1 MGENEI
7 SVIGKDAK
15 FFDLKKFLDNLKT
28 WSKFEG
34 ISVGS
39 TRYRWD
45 SEDIPELIFIEN
57 LDTKVNFTSGRYKG
71 MSAAFFPQGTSN
83 ITKIEEPY
91 YLTEINKGKTLMQ
104 IKGGNGWINATDLLE
119 YMLKDIEVPRL
130 YLMETETK
138 NLPPQTI
145 ELKRKV
151 QGKTIKRYVE
161 SDVLTDIV
169 VKEANAFR
177 MTMKNL
183 TARTRDCMFK
193 EDRKDALFRYGL
205 FVEQMEAIIRDH
217 REYKEHSLKGRALLY
232 GQAFAMLF
240 SLMHAHKIE
249 IFGSL
254 RQVWSTKGR
263 TLNEITDAIE
273 ESKILLENQP
283 DKSFEYNII
292 SQYEDIARLGRF
304 LTHSKQENP
313 RARPVGTE
321 QDEAKAYG
329 KAILRLFSLM
339 LIKEVNPIDAIDI
352 AYTNWEAAEWR
363 KQHIETD
370 ISGYLFGYVV
380 NKGTRTGKAYVIDRN
395 HPAEDFPPHSIIIA
409 PTAETSYFM
418 KIEGSEKPISGYVTE
433 HGGRTSHA
441 ALCLLGKPY
450 VTLVGVKDIC
460 STIKTGDKIEVQA
473 PCLDLVDNKAIG
485 SVKKVP

>member
-1 MGENEI
+1 MGENKI

-15 FFDLKKFLDNLKT
+15 FFDLKKFLSNLKT
-28 WSKFEG
+28 WGKFEG

-39 TRYRWD
+39 TRHKWD
-45 SEDIPELIFIEN
+45 SEDMPELIFIEN
-57 LDTKVNFTSGRYKG
+57 LDTSIDFTSGRYKG
-71 MSAAFFPQGTSN
+71 MTATFYPNGTSN
-83 ITKIEEPY
+83 ITKIEKPY
-91 YLTEINKGKTLMQ
+91 YLTEINEGKTLMQ
-104 IKGGNGWINATDLLE
+104 IKGGNGWINAKDLLE

-138 NLPPQTI
+138 NLPPQTVEI
-145 ELKRKV
+145 KRDI
-151 QGKTIKRYVE
+151 QGETIKRYVE

-177 MTMKNL
+177 LNMRDL
-183 TARTRDCMFK
+183 TARTRNCMFK

-205 FVEQMEAIIRDH
+205 FVEQMEAIIRDQ
-217 REYKEHSLKGRALLY
+217 REYKEHSPKGRALLY

-249 IFGSL
+249 VFGSL
-254 RQVWSTKGR
+254 RQVWKTKGR

-292 SQYEDIARLGRF
+292 SQYEDIARIGRF

-321 QDEAKAYG
+321 QDEARAYG
-329 KAILRLFSLM
+329 TAILRLLSLM
-339 LIKEVNPIDAIDI
+339 LIKKVNPIDAIDI

-370 ISGYLFGYVV
+370 LSGHLLGYVV
-380 NKGTRTGKAYVIDRN
+380 NTGYANGTAYVVNNKNQVKDV
-395 HPAEDFPPHSIIIA
+395 PPGAILIV

-418 KIEGSEKPISGYVTE
+418 KLEETQNPISGYITE

-460 STIKTGDKIEVQA
+460 SEIKTGDKIEVRA
-473 PCLDLVDNKAIG
+473 PCPDLIDNKAIG
-485 SVKKVP
+485 YVKKL